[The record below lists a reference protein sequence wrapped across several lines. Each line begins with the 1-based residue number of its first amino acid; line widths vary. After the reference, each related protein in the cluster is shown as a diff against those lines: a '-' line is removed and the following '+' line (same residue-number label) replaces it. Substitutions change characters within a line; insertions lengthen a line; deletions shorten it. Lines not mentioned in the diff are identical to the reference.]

1 MYYRFRQNNSGGY
14 LRVPALNVYVEAS
27 SEQEALNAFTQIDG
41 CYFDPEYKRDCR
53 CCGNRWDE
61 YIWDRYLNDYELMR
75 AIEQEI
81 KEKNSWSVKK
91 EEVPFA
97 YIKSVDKVTLIP

>member
-1 MYYRFRQNNSGGY
+1 MFYRFRQNNSGGY
-14 LRVPALNVYVEAS
+14 LREPARNVYVEAA
-27 SEQEALNAFTQIDG
+27 SEDEARLKFTQING
-41 CYFDPEYKRDCR
+41 CYFDPDYKRDCR

-61 YIWDRYLNDYELMR
+61 YIWDTYANDYELMR
-75 AIEQEI
+75 AIEEEI
-81 KEKNSWSVKK
+81 KNNDAWSIKK

>member
-1 MYYRFRQNNSGGY
+1 MYYRFRQNNSGGL

-41 CYFDPEYKRDCR
+41 CYFDPDYKLDCR

-61 YIWDRYLNDYELMR
+61 YVWDRYPNDYELMR

-81 KEKNSWSVKK
+81 KEKNSWGLKK